1 MSENKKNKSKLQQFP
16 NIYRFI
22 TEKIEGSSSQIK
34 NLGLGFLFGAVF
46 TLIVL
51 VSFDLLSNFRI
62 KTATDNQISSLRSQ
76 IGYWE
81 EVVEKQKGYRD
92 GYFMLS
98 VLEYQLSDFKKSREY
113 LKKAL
118 LIDPNFTVGQ
128 DLEEILDREM

>member
-1 MSENKKNKSKLQQFP
+1 MKKKTDKANPQQFP

-22 TEKIEGSSSQIK
+22 TEKIQGSSKQIK
-34 NLGLGFLFGAVF
+34 KLWLGFLFGIVF

-62 KTATDNQISSLRSQ
+62 KTATDNQISSLRAQ
-76 IGYWE
+76 VDYWE
-81 EVVEKQKGYRD
+81 DVVEKQRGYRD

-98 VLEYQLSDFKKSREY
+98 VLQYQLSDFKKSREN

-118 LIDPNFTVGQ
+118 LIDPSFTAGQ
-128 DLEEILDREM
+128 DLEKMLNKEM